1 MAKKNIKQE
10 NAQQV
15 AAQQVNNVAAA
26 AEQQQAKAAQS
37 AGKAAAKAAAAQAK
51 ADAQHTADLWK
62 IEHAGVNAAIRTL
75 FQVAADDPKTWQRMA
90 YIMGAEQGMPF
101 DDSKAMRDRY
111 KAAIRTKAAFVAED
125 GTPLYKQQTAAK
137 GIAEYVAA
145 PAAYTAKAVFADP
158 LLVTLGAKQQ
168 QQRSAGVYYRDN
180 VVMPAEQAKAAIE
193 QAQAERE
200 RLNEVA
206 KKAKAAERDRM
217 AAEKAQ
223 AQA

>member
-10 NAQQV
+10 SAQQV

-26 AEQQQAKAAQS
+26 EQQQTKAQQS

-75 FQVAADDPKTWQRMA
+75 FQVAADDPKTWARML
-90 YIMGAEQGMPF
+90 YIMGAEQGAAF

-111 KAAIRTKAAFVAED
+111 KAAIRTKAAFVAAD

-137 GIAEYVAA
+137 GIAEYVTA

-180 VVMPAEQAKAAIE
+180 VVMPAEQAKTAIE
-193 QAQAERE
+193 QAQAERD
-200 RLNEVA
+200 RLNDVA

>member
-1 MAKKNIKQE
+1 MAKKNIQQD

-15 AAQQVNNVAAA
+15 AAQQTNNVAA
-26 AEQQQAKAAQS
+26 AEQQQTKAAQS
-37 AGKAAAKAAAAQAK
+37 AGKAAAKAAEAQAK
-51 ADAQHTADLWK
+51 ADAQHTSDLWK

-75 FQVAADDPKTWQRMA
+75 FQVAADDPKTWARMV
-90 YIMGAEQGMPF
+90 YIMGAESGTAF
-101 DDSKAMRDRY
+101 EDSKAMRDRY

-125 GTPLYKQQTAAK
+125 GTPLYKQQTAAR
-137 GIAEYVAA
+137 GIAEYVTA
-145 PAAYTAKAVFADP
+145 PAAYTAKAVFVDP
-158 LLVTLGAKQQ
+158 LLVTLGAKAQA
-168 QQRSAGVYYRDN
+168 QRSAGVYYRDSLP
-180 VVMPAEQAKAAIE
+180 MEKAAAEREIE
-193 QAQAERE
+193 QAQAERD